1 MAAPKTGIMAL
12 LASPKGGP
20 GKSGPPAPA
29 YDGGGEVASALREM
43 FDALKSGDDD
53 SAASAFKRAK
63 IACDEEDTE
72 PDADDMGG
80 MSDEDTDDEE

>member
-1 MAAPKTGIMAL
+1 MAAKTGIMAL

-29 YDGGGEVASALREM
+29 YDGGGEVAAALSDM
-43 FDALKSGDDD
+43 SDAMKSGDFEA
-53 SAASAFKRAK
+53 AASAFKRAK
-63 IACDEEDTE
+63 IACEEEDEE